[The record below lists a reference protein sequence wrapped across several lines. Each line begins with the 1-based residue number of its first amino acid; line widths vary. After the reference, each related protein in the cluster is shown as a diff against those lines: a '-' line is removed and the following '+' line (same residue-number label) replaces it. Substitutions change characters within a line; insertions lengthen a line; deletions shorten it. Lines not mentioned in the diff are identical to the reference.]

1 MNKHLIEGP
10 EYMRPVQ
17 NQEENQKY
25 IVITEVPME
34 QKEKLPAFLS
44 EDEIPIFKQLLPQL
58 EELTD
63 KEQDELITR
72 EIFAKRQQIP

>member
-72 EIFAKRQQIP
+72 EIFAKRP